1 MNAIPIRV
9 LLVEDDADD
18 YTLTRDLLGE
28 IEGRQFHLDW
38 VASYDAALEAIRRQ
52 EHDVYLLDYR
62 LGERTGL
69 ELLREAVA
77 IGAHK
82 PMILLTGQGARE
94 VDMEAMRSGAADYI
108 IKEQLDAS
116 LLERA
121 IRYAMA
127 HKRTEEALRHMQEEL
142 ERRVEERTAE
152 LAATNRVLS
161 AEIAERRRAEEQ
173 LKTSLREKEVLL
185 REIHHRVKN
194 NLQVI
199 CSLLNL
205 QSQYIKDP
213 QARAMFKESQGR
225 VKSMAIIHQKLCQ
238 SKDLAHIN
246 FAQHVQDL
254 AGSLFRSYGANPDQ
268 TTLKVEVEDIV
279 LGLDTIIPCTLI
291 IHELMTNCFK
301 YAFVDGRK
309 GEIGIELRAEKDK
322 RYRLVVRDNGVGLP
336 KELDYRNTQSLGLQ
350 IVTALTDQL
359 EGTLELVRGTGT
371 TVAITFRD
379 IKYKERG

>member
-1 MNAIPIRV
+1 MTPTI
-9 LLVEDDADD
+9 
-18 YTLTRDLLGE
+18 TRDLLSE

-94 VDMEAMRSGAADYI
+94 VDMEAMRAGAADYI

-116 LLERA
+116 LLE
-121 IRYAMA
+121 
-127 HKRTEEALRHMQEEL
+127 HKRIEEALRHMQEEL
-142 ERRVEERTAE
+142 ERRVAVRTGQLAE
-152 LAATNRVLS
+152 TNRVLS

-173 LKTSLREKEVLL
+173 LKASLREKEVLL

-199 CSLLNL
+199 SSLLNL
-205 QSQYIKDP
+205 QSKYIKDP

-225 VKSMAIIHQKLCQ
+225 VKSMAIIHQKLYQ
-238 SKDLAHIN
+238 AKDLAHIN

-254 AGSLFRSYGANPDQ
+254 AEGLFRSYGADPAQ
-268 TTLKVEVEDIV
+268 TALTVEVEDVV

-291 IHELMTNCFK
+291 IHELMTNCLK
-301 YAFVDGRK
+301 YAFSDNRR
-309 GEIGIELRAEKDK
+309 GEIGIELRAVQDK
-322 RYRLVVRDNGVGLP
+322 KYRLVVRDNGVGFP
-336 KELDYRNTQSLGLQ
+336 KELDYRNAQSLGLQ

-359 EGTLELVRGTGT
+359 EGTLEMVRGPGT
-371 TVAITFRD
+371 IVAITFRD